1 MREIYQRLRLMTLIR
16 TYSELS
22 RLETF
27 EERYHYLRLRGVVGE
42 STFGFDRVLNQR
54 FYRSSEWKRLR
65 SFVVTRDN
73 GCDLGILGY
82 EIYSGLLIHHM
93 NPVSLDDIKH
103 GGEFL
108 LNPEFLITTTLQT
121 HNAIHYG
128 DETLLPKGPVERK
141 RGDTTLW

>member
-1 MREIYQRLRLMTLIR
+1 MKIR
-16 TYSELS
+16 TYSEL
-22 RLETF
+22 RQLETF
-27 EERYHYLRLRGVVGE
+27 EERYQYLRLLGVVGN

-54 FYRSSEWKRLR
+54 FYHSSEWKKFR
-65 SFVVTRDN
+65 SLVISRDN
-73 GCDLGILGY
+73 GCDLGVPGY

-93 NPVSLDDIKH
+93 NPVSLDDIRH

-108 LNPEFLITTTLQT
+108 LDPEFLITTTLQT

-128 DETLLPKGPVERK
+128 DENLLPKGPVERK

>member
-1 MREIYQRLRLMTLIR
+1 MIR
-16 TYSELS
+16 TYSELN